1 MASDLTS
8 LAGGSSEVPMV
19 AKRNRRSVVSSG
31 DPILVSKITV
41 PGVPD
46 WAVQRPQVTGLIARG
61 TRWCPLTVLTGPP
74 GAGKTMALAS
84 WAAARPEPVAWVSLD
99 EYDSRPEFFWL
110 YVTAALDRCGVAVPK
125 TWPVEWGDE
134 AGHLFVL
141 RLAAALAD
149 RDQPVMLVLDDLHLV
164 TGAEVL
170 KGLDFV
176 LRNAADGLRLAASS
190 RMDPLLPL
198 HRYRVAGQL
207 AEIRAGNLA
216 FSSAEA
222 GLLLARHGIEL
233 SADSLESLIRRT
245 EGWAA
250 GLRLAALSMDAH
262 PDPDLFVKELAA
274 EDSALTGYLVDE
286 VLAAQPAEVRE
297 VLLYTSI
304 LDRVSADAAVELAG
318 DEQAAATFSALTRA
332 NAFIQSAGSGRYRYH
347 SLFAEVLRLKL
358 RREYPDRVP
367 VLHRRAARWHMRN
380 GLLADAVRHAAQ
392 ADDWPLAAEMVINDL
407 AVGDLLEPGDGH
419 RLVGEFHAMPPEQAW
434 IEPAPYLVAAAM
446 ALSAGEPGSCLAS
459 LQAAD
464 EILERVPADEQPECR
479 LAAALIRLAACP
491 RAGDLAGAAAAAA
504 RAEMLLGSVPGGTL
518 ARRPGIRARVLSG
531 RGAVELWS
539 GRLDEA
545 ARVLESGVAV
555 AATSGRQQDRAD
567 CLGRL
572 ALVEALRGRLGHA
585 AKLAT
590 RATAELTAAEQRSP
604 GQSAN
609 SAALVALAWVHL
621 HRNELREARRCF
633 KQADATLGITSDKM
647 VATVAHLVAALGS
660 LAEGNTEAAA
670 GIVAT
675 ARSGW
680 SLPAWLDQQL
690 SLVESRACATAGDIP
705 AALAAAERAGRDEP
719 LEAAV
724 ALAHVWA
731 TAEEDENARRVLA
744 PALAA
749 HNEAP
754 ERVRLQAWLTDAQL
768 SYHSGDH
775 AHGHRSLTSALRVAE
790 REQLRLPFA
799 LERGWIEPVLRQ
811 DPELVNA
818 HGGLLAPVPRREQ
831 LPAAPSAPGQASALV
846 VEPLTERE
854 REVLQHV
861 SRMLNTA
868 EVASEMFISTNTVKT
883 HLRSIYRKL
892 AAAHRGEAVRRA
904 RELELI

>member
-1 MASDLTS
+1 
-8 LAGGSSEVPMV
+8 MV
-19 AKRNRRSVVSSG
+19 AKRTRRSAVSAG

-61 TRWCPLTVLTGPP
+61 TRRCPLTVLTGPP

-84 WAAARPEPVAWVSLD
+84 WAAAKPGPVAWVSLD
-99 EYDSRPEFFWL
+99 EYDSRADVFWL
-110 YVTAALDRCGVAVPK
+110 YVTAALGRCGVAVPK
-125 TWPVEWGDE
+125 KWPAGEWDGE
-134 AGHLFVL
+134 AGHVFVL

-149 RDQPVMLVLDDLHLV
+149 RDRPVMLVLDDLHLV
-164 TGAEVL
+164 TGPEVL
-170 KGLDFV
+170 KGLDFI
-176 LRNAADGLRLAASS
+176 LRNAGDGLRLAASS

-207 AEIRAGNLA
+207 AEIRAGDLA

-222 GLLLARHGIEL
+222 GLLLARHGIAL
-233 SADSLESLIRRT
+233 SADSLECLMRRT

-250 GLRLAALSMDAH
+250 GLRLAALSMGAH

-304 LDRVSADAAVELAG
+304 LDRVSTDAAVELAG
-318 DEQAAATFSALTRA
+318 DERAAGIFSTLTRA

-358 RREYPDRVP
+358 RREYPDRVA
-367 VLHRRAARWHMRN
+367 VLHRRAARWHARN

-392 ADDWPLAAEMVINDL
+392 ADDWPLAAEMVIDDL
-407 AVGDLLEPGDGH
+407 AVGELLEPGDGH
-419 RLVGEFHAMPPEQAW
+419 RLAGEFRAMPPGQAW
-434 IEPAPYLVAAAM
+434 AESAPYLVSAAV
-446 ALSAGEPGSCLAS
+446 ALSAG
-459 LQAAD
+459 QAGLCVTAL
-464 EILERVPADEQPECR
+464 EAAEGILERVPAHEQAECR
-479 LAAALIRLAACP
+479 LAAALIRLAACL
-491 RAGDLAGAAAAAA
+491 RAGDLKGAAPAAA
-504 RAEMLLGSVPGGTL
+504 RAETLLGSVPGGTL
-518 ARRPGIRARVLSG
+518 ARRPGIRIRVLSG
-531 RGAVELWS
+531 RGVIELWS

-555 AATSGRQQDRAD
+555 AATSDRQQDRID
-567 CLGRL
+567 CIGLL
-572 ALVEALRGRLGHA
+572 ALVEALRGRLGRA

-590 RATAELTAAEQRSP
+590 RATADLTAVEQRPPVRQAS
-604 GQSAN
+604 
-609 SAALVALAWVHL
+609 SAALIALAWVHL
-621 HRNELREARRCF
+621 HRNELREARKCF
-633 KQADATLGITSDKM
+633 KQADAALGITSDK
-647 VATVAHLVAALGS
+647 VIRTVAHLIAALGS
-660 LAEGNTEAAA
+660 LAEGNSEAAA
-670 GIVAT
+670 GIIAT

-680 SLPAWLDQQL
+680 PVPAWLDQQL
-690 SLVESRACATAGDIP
+690 SLVESRACAAAGDIP
-705 AALAAAERAGRDEP
+705 AALTAAERARQDNP
-719 LEAAV
+719 VEAAV
-724 ALAHVWA
+724 ALAHVWT
-731 TAEEDENARRVLA
+731 TAEEDGNARRVLD

-754 ERVRLQAWLTDAQL
+754 ERVRLQAWLADAQL

-775 AHGHRSLTSALRVAE
+775 AHGHRSLAAALRLAE
-790 REQLRLPFA
+790 REQLRLPFV
-799 LERGWIEPVLRQ
+799 LESGWIEPALRH
-811 DPELVNA
+811 DPELAGA
-818 HGGLLAPVPRREQ
+818 HRSLLASVPRGEQ
-831 LPAAPSAPGQASALV
+831 LPAAPSVPEQAAVLV

-854 REVLQHV
+854 REVLQHI

-868 EVASEMFISTNTVKT
+868 EVASEMYISTNTVKT